1 MTITVAFVSLTVL
14 ILSSSAKWRTN
25 NWWKANLMK
34 NAPERRGPTAAEHWG
49 GCPTPELHG
58 GWSIQKFIAAE
69 QQHQK
74 VEDGATTH
82 QEKGGEVY
90 LGSEIH
96 KAAQNFEKNE
106 KKNARRIGKKR
117 KTENFKLLDL
127 AVNSCWNMLEKLSK
141 TRSRQTLQNRSN
153 TENKCFLWLFG
164 IIWC

>member
-1 MTITVAFVSLTVL
+1 M
-14 ILSSSAKWRTN
+14 ILKIKIMYFQELFTESKKLAVWSFSVVPKLARTPKSYEKS
-25 NWWKANLMK
+25 WWKANSMK
-34 NAPERRGPTAAEHWG
+34 NAPERRGPTAAEHRG

-106 KKNARRIGKKR
+106 NKRKKNRK
-117 KTENFKLLDL
+117 KTENRKFQ
-127 AVNSCWNMLEKLSK
+127 ASGS
-141 TRSRQTLQNRSN
+141 SS
-153 TENKCFLWLFG
+153 
-164 IIWC
+164 